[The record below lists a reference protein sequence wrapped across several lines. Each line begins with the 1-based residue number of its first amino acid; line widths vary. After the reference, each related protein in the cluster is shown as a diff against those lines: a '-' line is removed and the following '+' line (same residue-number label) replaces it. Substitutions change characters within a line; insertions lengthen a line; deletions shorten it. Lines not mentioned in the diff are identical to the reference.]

1 MKEFNKFQNEN
12 FEKDVIIVEQTKHEV
27 EERPRAER
35 PKHGVEEISR
45 VERPKHEVEERSRVE
60 RPKHEV
66 EERPRVERPKHEVEE
81 RPRAE
86 RPKHEVEERSR
97 VERPKHEV
105 EERPKSV
112 EGKINYIINFNVDK
126 TQLLELKKILVELE
140 FYEIGE
146 RKEILENVKRKIRR
160 R

>member
-27 EERPRAER
+27 EER

-81 RPRAE
+81 RP
-86 RPKHEVEERSR
+86 
-97 VERPKHEV
+97 
-105 EERPKSV
+105 KSV

-140 FYEIGE
+140 FYEKGE
-146 RKEILENVKRKIRR
+146 RKEILENDKRKIRR

>member
-35 PKHGVEEISR
+35 S
-45 VERPKHEVEERSRVE
+45 KHEVEERPRVE

-81 RPRAE
+81 RPR
-86 RPKHEVEERSR
+86 
-97 VERPKHEV
+97 
-105 EERPKSV
+105 SV

-126 TQLLELKKILVELE
+126 TQLLELKKYWL
-140 FYEIGE
+140 
-146 RKEILENVKRKIRR
+146 N
-160 R
+160 

>member
-35 PKHGVEEISR
+35 SKHGVEEISR
-45 VERPKHEVEERSRVE
+45 VERPKHEVEERPRVERPKHGVEERPGAERPKHEVEERSRVE

-66 EERPRVERPKHEVEE
+66 EERPR
-81 RPRAE
+81 
-86 RPKHEVEERSR
+86 
-97 VERPKHEV
+97 
-105 EERPKSV
+105 SV

-140 FYEIGE
+140 FYEKEE
-146 RKEILENVKRKIRR
+146 RKEILENDKRKIRR